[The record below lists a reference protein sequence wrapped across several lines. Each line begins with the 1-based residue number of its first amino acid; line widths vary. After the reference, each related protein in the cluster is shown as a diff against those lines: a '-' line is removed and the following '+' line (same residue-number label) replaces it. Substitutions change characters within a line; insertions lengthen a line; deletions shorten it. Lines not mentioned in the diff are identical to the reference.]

1 MDIVSE
7 QVKINQQN
15 PVTGSF
21 VLRSPSN
28 KLEWSRGA
36 LRPAEVVVG
45 VSEDATMRVRTFMVF
60 AYFNGDFVRFWSARA
75 LLKCL

>member
-21 VLRSPSN
+21 VLRSPSI

-36 LRPAEVVVG
+36 LGPAEVVVG
-45 VSEDATMRVRTFMVF
+45 VSEDAKTRACALSWFF
-60 AYFNGDFVRFWSARA
+60 AYFNGV
-75 LLKCL
+75 